1 MYEVEAKSTDFKSR
15 VNSTFEV
22 LATLEATHKQ
32 KKAEYIEEKDVEE
45 NLEETQIN
53 HMDATC
59 SNSKEFEFKVP
70 ELNLMKRP
78 QAFTSKNNLE
88 CKNRKIQPDFV
99 VNPDK
104 WKKYSLEDVS
114 DSQMSPSANY
124 FAAINFLKQKEK
136 IKGSNRDEF
145 DKFEKLAD
153 RTELLN
159 DSSLF
164 NKPIGGSVKKSDQH
178 SNDNKIEK
186 KLLENLSESKEID
199 DDSEN
204 TEHFKTA
211 QKSES
216 QFQFTK
222 KKSSRRNLRTKVED
236 NENEVES
243 SSKQESSSDPSQTV
257 DDKCDEENHDIEVDI
272 DDYLS

>member
-1 MYEVEAKSTDFKSR
+1 
-15 VNSTFEV
+15 
-22 LATLEATHKQ
+22 
-32 KKAEYIEEKDVEE
+32 
-45 NLEETQIN
+45 
-53 HMDATC
+53 
-59 SNSKEFEFKVP
+59 
-70 ELNLMKRP
+70 MKRP
-78 QAFTSKNNLE
+78 QAFTSRNSLE

-136 IKGSNRDEF
+136 IKGSNHDEF

-164 NKPIGGSVKKSDQH
+164 NKPIGGSVKKPDQQ
-178 SNDNKIEK
+178 NKIEK

-204 TEHFKTA
+204 TENFKNA

-222 KKSSRRNLRTKVED
+222 KKSTRRNLRTKVED
-236 NENEVES
+236 NENEIES
-243 SSKQESSSDPSQTV
+243 TSKQESSSDPSQTA
-257 DDKCDEENHDIEVDI
+257 DDKYDDENHDIEVDI